1 MNTYPQFS
9 SGEDL
14 VLSGVRKLKV
24 AALMIVTSILL
35 GSAPLLAVLG
45 SLFTFNV
52 DVVVS
57 VILAYIALVFVALV
71 SLLAAVYAFLL
82 PSSRTMAVWRP
93 EEFSTVYSLLLAGYA
108 GGLVSTVIALIMLV
122 LDAIGV
128 TSGDPIVVLPV
139 VLLLV
144 IGIVLFIVGWIGNI
158 AYFLKLRDVFNS
170 SVFLVAGILLI
181 IPLLSIISWILTYI
195 EASSIEKKILIGQI
209 KL

>member
-9 SGEDL
+9 SGKDL
-14 VLSGVRKLKV
+14 VLSGFRKLKV

-35 GSAPLLAVLG
+35 GSAPLLIVLG

-57 VILAYIALVFVALV
+57 VILSYIALVFVALIL
-71 SLLAAVYAFLL
+71 LLAAVYAFLL

-93 EEFSTVYSLLLAGYA
+93 EEFSTVYSLLVAGYA
-108 GGLVSTVIALIMLV
+108 GGLVSTVIALIILV

-128 TSGDPIVVLPV
+128 TSGDPIVVLLV

-144 IGIVLFIVGWIGNI
+144 LGIVLFIVGWIGNI

>member
-9 SGEDL
+9 SGKDL

-35 GSAPLLAVLG
+35 GSAPLLIVLG

-57 VILAYIALVFVALV
+57 VILSYIALVFVALIL
-71 SLLAAVYAFLL
+71 LLAAVYAFLL

-93 EEFSTVYSLLLAGYA
+93 EEFSTVYSLLVAGYA
-108 GGLVSTVIALIMLV
+108 GGLVSTVIALIILV

-128 TSGDPIVVLPV
+128 TSGDPIVVLLV

-144 IGIVLFIVGWIGNI
+144 LGIVLFIVGWIGNI

>member
-1 MNTYPQFS
+1 
-9 SGEDL
+9 
-14 VLSGVRKLKV
+14 
-24 AALMIVTSILL
+24 MIATSILL

-57 VILAYIALVFVALV
+57 VILSYIALVFVALIL
-71 SLLAAVYAFLL
+71 LLAAVYAFLL
-82 PSSRTMAVWRP
+82 PSSRSMAVWRP
-93 EEFSTVYSLLLAGYA
+93 EEFSTVYNLLVAGYA
-108 GGLVSTVIALIMLV
+108 GGLVSTVIALIILI

-128 TSGDPIVVLPV
+128 TSGDPIVVLLF

-170 SVFLVAGILLI
+170 SGFLVAGILLI

>member
-9 SGEDL
+9 SGKDL

-35 GSAPLLAVLG
+35 GSAPLLAVIG

-57 VILAYIALVFVALV
+57 VILSYIALVFVALIL
-71 SLLAAVYAFLL
+71 LLAAVYAFLL

-93 EEFSTVYSLLLAGYA
+93 EEFSTVYSLLVAGYA
-108 GGLVSTVIALIMLV
+108 GGLVSTVIALIILV

-128 TSGDPIVVLPV
+128 TSGDPIVVLLV

-144 IGIVLFIVGWIGNI
+144 LGIVLFIVGWIGNI

-170 SVFLVAGILLI
+170 SGFLVAGILLI

>member
-1 MNTYPQFS
+1 M
-9 SGEDL
+9 
-14 VLSGVRKLKV
+14 LSGVRKLKV

-57 VILAYIALVFVALV
+57 VILSYIALVFVALV
-71 SLLAAVYAFLL
+71 LLLAAVYAFLL

-128 TSGDPIVVLPV
+128 TSGDPIVVLLV